1 MPYYDPS
8 TGECRLLQ
16 IVSFPDLPDGPDDF
30 NQEVEIGIRLPP
42 NSHGGPKFPTTWD
55 GGV

>member
-1 MPYYDPS
+1 MPYRDPS
-8 TGECRLLQ
+8 TGEYRLLQ

-30 NQEVEIGIRLPP
+30 NQRWKSESV
-42 NSHGGPKFPTTWD
+42 SHPTAMAAHKYPTTWD